1 MELKQTIKRVL
12 REESDKDYT
21 SFIKSILTNLFVA
34 DHKDEICKVDVVHP
48 REEMN
53 AFRPDYYN
61 VIFYFKGLEFKFL
74 PKSHLK
80 EELMNEAWDL
90 IYNYTGERI
99 NMWSQYVKDCGDI
112 IQENKENSIPK
123 MIKIL
128 GISDAIKYFGNYYTI
143 EPYLK
148 VIDKVNFIKEKV
160 DEISEGLNSSGIS
173 LYELNEEPIFY
184 DEDDNELRQIEYLG
198 KDSVY
203 VDVYN
208 DDGDTHVGDFRVTYE
223 GLSVEIIER
232 LVEILLNN

>member
-1 MELKQTIKRVL
+1 MELKQTIKRIL

-21 SFIKSILTNLFVA
+21 SFIESILTNLFVA
-34 DHKDEICKVDVVHP
+34 DHKDEICKVEVVHP
-48 REEMN
+48 REEMQLH
-53 AFRPDYYN
+53 RPEQYN

-80 EELMNEAWDL
+80 EELMNEAWEL

-99 NMWSQYVKDCGDI
+99 SMWSQYVKDCGDI

-128 GISDAIKYFGNYYTI
+128 GISDAIRYFGNYYTI

-148 VIDKVNFIKEKV
+148 VIDKVNFIKEKI
-160 DEISEGLNSSGIS
+160 DEISDEVMTGFA
-173 LYELNEEPIFY
+173 LYELNEQPIFY
-184 DEDDNELRQIEYLG
+184 DEDDNELKQIEYLG
-198 KDSVY
+198 KDSVD

-208 DDGDTHVGDFRVTYE
+208 DDGSHLGDFTVTYE
-223 GLSVEIIER
+223 GLPVEIIEQ
-232 LVEILLNN
+232 LVEILLNH